1 MNQSNVRHSSLSS
14 IKGFTLIEVI
24 VVTVI
29 IGILA
34 AIAIP
39 SFRGFTRSSQSV
51 SAANDLVSALSLAR
65 SEAVTRATPV
75 TVCKSADQ
83 ATCVTT
89 DEWDQGWIVFVDVNA
104 NGAVDA
110 ADGDTVLRVYPP
122 PGGVTMINGPD
133 RMTYAANG
141 FFTEDFSGVIEVD
154 ADGRQVNVTTVAN
167 GRVNAEKQ

>member
-1 MNQSNVRHSSLSS
+1 MKQTKVKHSLLSS
-14 IKGFTLIEVI
+14 PKGFTLIEVI

-65 SEAVTRATPV
+65 SEAVTRAVPV
-75 TVCKSADQ
+75 TVCKSDDQ
-83 ATCVTT
+83 ATC
-89 DEWDQGWIVFVDVNA
+89 DNSLDWDAGWIVFVDVNA
-104 NGAVDA
+104 NGTVDA
-110 ADGDTVLRVYPP
+110 GDQILRVFPSP
-122 PGGVTMINGPD
+122 AGNVSMAGGPN
-133 RMTYAANG
+133 RMTYAATG
-141 FFTEDFSGVIEVD
+141 FFTANYSGTVVVD
-154 ADGRQVNVTTVAN
+154 ADGRVVHVVTSAN